1 MLDPGNPACLIL
13 RTRKTN
19 FSRCF
24 TANYRYHFAI
34 SILITLRQLSPH
46 DILLNTT
53 DVKDLGWARHQ
64 PSSTIINHHQ
74 PSSTIINRRSQG
86 TTFAVKSQGMSFSV
100 LVWMPS
106 STRELCGISQLGPGG
121 LGIIIP
127 TDELIFFRGVCH
139 QPGYIRDFLNVSQSI
154 FYWEIWEEEP
164 EKARH
169 HSWGLSWARNQEP
182 LKMPRTIF
190 AGTNLPS
197 SDLCYDFGFD
207 LGVHMRRLRDSF
219 SHSVP
224 WQGGLLGTFEDF

>member
-53 DVKDLGWARHQ
+53 DVKDLGCARHQ
-64 PSSTIINHHQ
+64 PSSTIINH
-74 PSSTIINRRSQG
+74 RSQG

-106 STRELCGISQLGPGG
+106 SSRVVRH
-121 LGIIIP
+121 
-127 TDELIFFRGVCH
+127 FR
-139 QPGYIRDFLNVSQSI
+139 
-154 FYWEIWEEEP
+154 
-164 EKARH
+164 
-169 HSWGLSWARNQEP
+169 
-182 LKMPRTIF
+182 T
-190 AGTNLPS
+190 GTWW
-197 SDLCYDFGFD
+197 F
-207 LGVHMRRLRDSF
+207 
-219 SHSVP
+219 
-224 WQGGLLGTFEDF
+224 GTFFIFPYIGNHNPDRLSYFSEG